1 MQVISSGS
9 KNAAEKNKATT
20 ANTILK
26 SGFDLRKK
34 L

>member
-9 KNAAEKNKATT
+9 KNATEKKATT